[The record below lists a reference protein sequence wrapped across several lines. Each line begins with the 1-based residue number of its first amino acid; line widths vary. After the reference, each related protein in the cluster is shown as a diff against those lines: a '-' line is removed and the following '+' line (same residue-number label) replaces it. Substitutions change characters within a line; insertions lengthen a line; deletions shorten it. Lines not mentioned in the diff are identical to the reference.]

1 MSRSQESY
9 FKKEVRNKKEKKRKE
24 KEKKKLERK
33 ENDKQ
38 KSPEE
43 MFAYVDEFGNISSTP
58 PDPTKKKEE
67 IKVEDI
73 EISVP
78 KQTEADKPD
87 PIRGG
92 KVNYFNNSKGYGFIV
107 DGETRISYFFHV
119 NNTLEAV
126 DEGDSVIF
134 EIGNGAKGPVA
145 LNVKLK

>member
-33 ENDKQ
+33 ENEKQ
-38 KSPEE
+38 KSPED
-43 MFAYVDEFGNISSTP
+43 MFVYVDEFGNISSTP

-134 EIGNGAKGPVA
+134 EIGNGTKGPVA